1 MTIEFGLTD
10 ELVNTQ
16 YAPLAALSV
25 HYQKNLTL
33 KPLEEVQ
40 MPMKERDFSPSGK
53 LIQVLLSILAGCE
66 TLSEV
71 NSQLKPEVGL
81 ARVWQ
86 WDRFADQSCLSRT
99 LDALTLKQID
109 QLREVVTLI
118 WRSHSLTVHHDWR
131 GYLWLDFDLSG
142 LPCGKQ
148 AEESQKGYF
157 SGKKTSLDASW
168 HGSVPFDTAKPSGPT
183 CIQAANTRCTASSQ
197 PCWQPKML

>member
-1 MTIEFGLTD
+1 MTIEFGLTH
-10 ELVNTQ
+10 EWVNTQ
-16 YAPLAALSV
+16 YAPLAALSA
-25 HYQKNLTL
+25 HYQRNLTL
-33 KPLEEVQ
+33 KPLEEVRI
-40 MPMKERDFSPSGK
+40 PIKKRDFSPSDK

-71 NSQLKPEVGL
+71 NIRLKPEIGL

-86 WDRFADQSCLSRT
+86 WERFADQSCLSRT
-99 LDALTLKQID
+99 LEALTLKQID

-118 WRSHSLTVHHDWR
+118 WHSHSLTAHHDWR

-168 HGSVPFDTAKPSGPT
+168 RGSAPFDTAKRSGPT
-183 CIQAANTRCTASSQ
+183 CIRATNIRCTVSGRR
-197 PCWQPKML
+197 CWQPKML